1 MKVSSKMMFVAGV
14 LLALTSIP
22 VAVSAQGT
30 ETTVFRNTNSGPRVT
45 LDKEQKELYGGI
57 IPGKRE
63 DLKHIEGSN
72 RRYNMINWIGFEP
85 AEDRTRVFIK
95 ATPGIPY
102 NMDRSEDGTQIILT
116 FTDTV
121 VENYNL
127 MRFIDASFY
136 KRSVKRIDAKRKR
149 KVVTVPL
156 TVEPGAQ
163 PNVDQTGDYIYFDF
177 PYSGEESE

>member
-1 MKVSSKMMFVAGV
+1 MKVTSKMMFVAGA

-22 VAVSAQGT
+22 AAVSAQGT
-30 ETTVFRNTNSGPRVT
+30 DTTVFRNSNTGPRVT

-57 IPGKRE
+57 IPGSRDE
-63 DLKHIEGSN
+63 LKHLDGAN
-72 RRYNMINWIGFEP
+72 RRYNMLQWIGFEP
-85 AEDRTRVFIK
+85 QENRTRVFIK

-102 NMDRSEDGTQIILT
+102 DMNRSEDGTQITLT
-116 FTDTV
+116 FDNTV

-127 MRFIDASFY
+127 MRFIDTSYY
-136 KRSVKRIDAKRKR
+136 KRSVKRIEAKRKR
-149 KVVTVPL
+149 KVVTVTL